1 MKTESYKQQINK
13 LLGMVDSVSGHI
25 IEVGTHD
32 GDTSEIIC
40 RYLLENKISK
50 KFYGLDTFSGYLGED
65 MRGANK
71 DSIFNFVNRVWDS
84 EKQKVENRLSFYGKQ
99 NYQIIE
105 GDCKKTVPECIEN
118 GTFSQFSLVYIDCN
132 LYRPSVTS
140 MDRLYPLLQ
149 TGGIMAIDEHTT
161 GGETKAIK
169 EIAKKYNQELCF
181 FSNKQGPS
189 YFFIKKESE

>member
-25 IEVGTHD
+25 IEVGTYD

-84 EKQKVENRLSFYGKQ
+84 EKEKVENRLSFYGKE

-105 GDCKKTVPECIEN
+105 GDCKKTIPEYIKN

-161 GGETKAIK
+161 GGETRAIK

-181 FSNKQGPS
+181 FSDKQGPS
-189 YFFIKKESE
+189 YFFTKKESE